1 VIVTEN
7 GALVRVDLVKIV
19 IRDTNDQQ
27 YIFLKERDGER
38 TFPIVIGHFEA
49 SAIDRRVR
57 GLETP
62 RPMTHDLLAATIG
75 ALGAEIVKVVVNR
88 LEDNTFFARLIIAR
102 ETESLPIDCR
112 PSDAIAL
119 AVQTDAPIYVAE
131 DVIQAA
137 SSF

>member
-1 VIVTEN
+1 MTEN

-38 TFPIVIGHFEA
+38 AFPIVIGHFEA

-131 DVIQAA
+131 DVIQAD